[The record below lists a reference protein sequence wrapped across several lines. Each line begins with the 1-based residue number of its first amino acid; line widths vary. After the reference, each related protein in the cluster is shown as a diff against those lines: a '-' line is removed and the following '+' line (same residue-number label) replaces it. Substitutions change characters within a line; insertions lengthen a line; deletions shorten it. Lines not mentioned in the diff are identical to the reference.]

1 MIKSLDL
8 QHLKHFFHYASR
20 YKKTAFIGL
29 LMMPISVAAN
39 LLFPWLVIQV
49 IDEHLTPG
57 KYNGL
62 MTLIAIMVVV
72 LIVNY
77 IADAFYTYYL
87 RMTGQNAI
95 FDIRMALFKR
105 ILKLPRSYYDKTP
118 TGVTL
123 SRLTS
128 DLEVIG
134 DSFVLGVLSLVKDSI
149 NTLAV
154 LIFMFFINWQLAILV
169 LLVFP
174 PVLML
179 TQYVRNRLRAMYTIT
194 RSSLAKSTGFLQE
207 CLLGVKTVQLYG
219 AEKEVEAKY
228 HRYTQDFLRA
238 QLKTNKYDA
247 SLFSVITGITS
258 ITIGLIIWYGSGKV
272 LAGAVSLGVLI
283 AFINTLEKVF
293 VPLRDF
299 TSQIASIQRSF
310 AAFEHIEELF
320 VEDLEEQSLTFLPEQ
335 ELADKLVNFDSLEFK
350 NVRFQYNGSG
360 PYVLDDVSFTLNKG
374 EQLALVGTTGSG
386 KSTIIRIIN
395 KTYMNY
401 EGSILLN
408 GIELSSIPKDAMLH
422 LFSLMQQDVF
432 LFEKDIE
439 FNISLGADH
448 INKDAVIDATQY
460 VFAHDFIMALEAQY
474 QFELE
479 NNGSNL
485 SAGQAQLISFARSV
499 AQGGQVMML
508 DEATSSVD
516 SITENLIQKAIGRLF
531 EEKTVI
537 AIAHRLST
545 IKHSDQILVLNQG
558 KIVERGNH
566 HQLLTMAGVYAR
578 LLTDDTNITGDVDLQ
593 LPEVHSD
600 ELVSTDKHS

>member
-1 MIKSLDL
+1 MIKSLDFAY
-8 QHLKHFFHYASR
+8 LKHFYQYASR
-20 YKKTAFIGL
+20 YKKSAIIGL

-39 LLFPWLVIQV
+39 VLFPWLVIQV

-57 KYNGL
+57 KYAGL
-62 MTLIAIMVVV
+62 MFLIAIMVVV

-77 IADAFYTYYL
+77 IADAIYTYYL
-87 RMTGQNAI
+87 RMTGQKTV
-95 FDIRMALFKR
+95 FDMRMALFTR
-105 ILKLPRSYYDKTP
+105 ILQLPRTYFDKTP

-128 DLEVIG
+128 DLEAIG
-134 DSFVLGVLSLVKDSI
+134 ESFVLGVLSLVKDSI

-154 LIFMFFINWQLAILV
+154 LIFMFFINWQLALLV

-174 PVLML
+174 PVLLL
-179 TQYVRNRLRAMYTIT
+179 TQYVRNRLRAMYSIT
-194 RSSLAKSTGFLQE
+194 RSSLAKGTGFLQE

-219 AEKEVEAKY
+219 AEEEVEAKY
-228 HRYTQDFLRA
+228 HRYTDDFLRA

-247 SLFSVITGITS
+247 TLFSIITGITS

-299 TSQIASIQRSF
+299 TSQIAAIQRSF

-320 VEDLEEQSLTFLPEQ
+320 VEDLEEDGRTLLPAAT
-335 ELADKLVNFDSLEFK
+335 LKDKLTNFESLEFK
-350 NVRFQYNGSG
+350 NVRFRYGGTG
-360 PYVLDDVSFTLNKG
+360 PYVLDDVSFTLKKG

-386 KSTIIRIIN
+386 KSTIMRIMS
-395 KTYMNY
+395 KTYMDY

-408 GIELSSIPKDAMLH
+408 GIELSSIAKDSMLH

-432 LFEKDIE
+432 LFEENIQ
-439 FNISLGADH
+439 FNISLGADD
-448 INKDAVIDATQY
+448 ISDEAVADAAQY
-460 VFAHDFIMALEAQY
+460 VYAHDFILELPGQY
-474 QFELE
+474 QFKLQKS
-479 NNGSNL
+479 GSNL
-485 SAGQAQLISFARSV
+485 SAGQAQLISFARAV

-516 SITENLIQKAIGRLF
+516 SITENRIQKAIGRLF
-531 EEKTVI
+531 EQKTVI

-545 IKHSDQILVLNQG
+545 IRHSDQILVLNQG
-558 KIVERGNH
+558 KIVEQGNH
-566 HQLLTMAGVYAR
+566 QQLLALNGVYSG
-578 LLTDDTNITGDVDLQ
+578 LLTDDSTIEDDESLP
-593 LPEVHSD
+593 LPEPA
-600 ELVSTDKHS
+600 

>member
-1 MIKSLDL
+1 MIKALDM
-8 QHLKHFFHYASR
+8 QYLKHFFLYAKR
-20 YKKTAFIGL
+20 YKKTAVIGL
-29 LMMPISVAAN
+29 LMMPISVLAN

-57 KYNGL
+57 KYDGL
-62 MTLIAIMVVV
+62 MMLIGLMLVV

-77 IADAFYTYYL
+77 IADAIYTYCL
-87 RMTGQNAI
+87 RMTGQKAV
-95 FDIRMALFKR
+95 FDIRMALFER

-134 DSFVLGVLSLVKDSI
+134 DSFVLGVLSLVKDTI

-154 LIFMFFINWQLAILV
+154 LSFMFFINWQLALLV

-179 TQYVRNRLRAMYTIT
+179 TQYVRNRLREMYTIT

-219 AEKEVEAKY
+219 AEAEVEAKY
-228 HRYTQDFLRA
+228 HHYTQDFLRA

-272 LAGAVSLGVLI
+272 LAGFVSLGVLI

-310 AAFEHIEELF
+310 AAFGHIEELF
-320 VEDLEEQSLTFLPEQ
+320 VEDLEEQGLTLLPAQSLT
-335 ELADKLVNFDSLEFK
+335 DKLANFKTLEFK
-350 NVRFQYNGSG
+350 NVRFRYNGTG

-386 KSTIIRIIN
+386 KSTIIRIMN
-395 KTYMNY
+395 KTYLDY
-401 EGSILLN
+401 QGSILLN
-408 GIELSSIPKDAMLH
+408 GIELSSIPKDSMLH

-432 LFEKDIE
+432 LFEKDIH
-439 FNISLGADH
+439 FNISLGSDDIREA
-448 INKDAVIDATQY
+448 AVIDAAEY
-460 VFAHDFIMALEAQY
+460 VYAHDFILELADQY
-474 QFELE
+474 QFELK

-531 EEKTVI
+531 EQKTVI

-545 IKHSDQILVLNQG
+545 IRHSDLILVLNQG

-566 HQLLTMAGVYAR
+566 QDLLAMRGVYAS
-578 LLTDDTNITGDVDLQ
+578 LLTDSTNIED
-593 LPEVHSD
+593 D
-600 ELVSTDKHS
+600 EGVLVAETA